1 MFALVKNAARSC
13 VRMLDKI
20 AWSGPLI
27 VRLTVG
33 LVFVVS
39 GWGKL
44 HNLEQVTGFFTD
56 LGIPAPGA
64 QAAFVSS
71 VEFIGGLLII
81 TGLATRVAAALLIGV
96 MAVAIGTAKW
106 PEIHGVADLA
116 NTIEMAYLAM
126 FVWLLVQGGGAL
138 SLDRLIDRRAGPL
151 LGSPLGRAAPRVAKP
166 GDPEVNS

>member
-1 MFALVKNAARSC
+1 MFALIKTVFRNA

-44 HNLEQVTGFFTD
+44 HNLEQVTAFFTE
-56 LGIPAPGA
+56 LGIPAAGA
-64 QAAFVSS
+64 QAAFVST
-71 VEFIGGLLII
+71 VEFLGGLLII
-81 TGLATRVAAALLIGV
+81 TGLATRIASALLIGV
-96 MAVAIGTAKW
+96 MAVAIWTAKW

-126 FVWLLVQGGGAL
+126 FVWLLVSGGGAI
-138 SLDRLIDRRAGPL
+138 SLDRVLARLLAGSRAESQVGV
-151 LGSPLGRAAPRVAKP
+151 AP
-166 GDPEVNS
+166 